1 LEDLDAAA
9 AATAESLK
17 DQLRKLQQL
26 LLQIHS
32 AQDSLQQQLDKEPG
46 KYQIRKM
53 GAGSIEHFHNGLTD
67 RIGKRRWAVF
77 VFEHVNPKPLPFFGF
92 HAGHRRAESG
102 L

>member
-1 LEDLDAAA
+1 
-9 AATAESLK
+9 
-17 DQLRKLQQL
+17 
-26 LLQIHS
+26 
-32 AQDSLQQQLDKEPG
+32 
-46 KYQIRKM
+46 M